1 MLIANL
7 LKEKKHWPVN
17 SGRCNFKEIGGI
29 YFLPKYITKDITTK
43 VVKKEL
49 SKYNKL
55 VKRLQQKDGY
65 ESLEIMTV
73 KDIISNRT
81 DAEIVRE
88 LNRLQKLSDKKQQE
102 LVDYTEGGVKV
113 PRFVREYIAKDVER
127 ANKLK
132 ERIMKG
138 KSPSKEA
145 GNLFLIE
152 SENLKPL
159 TIGTGKTLEEIEKR
173 RRTARTRATKS
184 YIEAKGELYKR
195 GYIDATYAYLG
206 PYAGQIVSRIS
217 KLSGNE
223 LFVLSLDTLHGADL
237 SINFLY
243 GEEEQEEKAQ
253 IINEALD
260 YLGV

>member
-1 MLIANL
+1 MSKYKA
-7 LKEKKHWPVN
+7 KE
-17 SGRCNFKEIGGI
+17 
-29 YFLPKYITKDITTK
+29 ITTK
-43 VVKKEL
+43 VVRKEL
-49 SKYNKL
+49 NKYNRL
-55 VKRLQQKDGY
+55 VKRLQQKSGY
-65 ESLEIMTV
+65 ESLETMTV
-73 KDIISNRT
+73 KEIITNRT
-81 DAEIVRE
+81 DAEIARE

-102 LVDYTEGGVKV
+102 LVEYTEGGAKV
-113 PRFVREYIAKDVER
+113 PRFVREYIAEDVER

-138 KSPSKEA
+138 KRPSKEA

-184 YIEAKGELYKR
+184 YIKEKGELYKR
-195 GYIDATYAYLG
+195 NYINAAYAYLG
-206 PYAGQIVSRIS
+206 PYAEQIVRQIS

-223 LFVLSLDTLHGADL
+223 LFALSLDTLHGADL

-243 GEEEQEEKAQ
+243 GEEEQEERAQ
-253 IINEALD
+253 IINEALEH
-260 YLGV
+260 LGV

>member
-1 MLIANL
+1 M
-7 LKEKKHWPVN
+7 
-17 SGRCNFKEIGGI
+17 
-29 YFLPKYITKDITTK
+29 PKYKAKEITTK
-43 VVKKEL
+43 IVRKEL
-49 SKYNKL
+49 SKYNRL
-55 VKRLQQKDGY
+55 VKRLQRKEGY
-65 ESLEIMTV
+65 GSLETMTV
-73 KDIISNRT
+73 KDIITNRT
-81 DAEIVRE
+81 DAEIARE
-88 LNRLQKLSDKKQQE
+88 LNRLQKLSDKREQE
-102 LVDYTEGGVKV
+102 LVEYTEGGVKV
-113 PRFVREYIAKDVER
+113 PRFVREYIAEDVEH

-138 KSPSKEA
+138 KRPSKEA

-184 YIEAKGELYKR
+184 YIEAKGEIYKR
-195 GYIDATYAYLG
+195 NYINAGYAYLG
-206 PYAGQIVSRIS
+206 PYAEQIVRRIS
-217 KLSGNE
+217 KLSGND